1 MVVKTDREIEN
12 ELVVEE
18 DNDDLTDVMRKPM
31 SIVNIVHSGGNQ
43 KPQLHESDSENSDKH
58 LSDFS
63 TLHSDVEDEEAVEYH
78 RDEEKYEDMVQ
89 MDGKKAVEEEQNI
102 HVPEQNYSL
111 IDEEDKAIEDEEVT
125 NTSTENVKPQKT
137 EQEDMI
143 EEDDGVEV
151 LDEDYGDD
159 VDEEEDVTNTST
171 ENVQN
176 LEDQPNTGSTG
187 SEKEGENREDASRA
201 GKKMDWRE
209 TMQKILNKTKAS
221 VSDVSQQIQDTW
233 KQVGFQYMYRY
244 RKDFELL
251 YVDIMGYPY
260 YQ

>member
-1 MVVKTDREIEN
+1 
-12 ELVVEE
+12 
-18 DNDDLTDVMRKPM
+18 MRKPM

-43 KPQLHESDSENSDKH
+43 KTHLHESDSENSDKH

-63 TLHSDVEDEEAVEYH
+63 TLHSDDEEAVEYH
-78 RDEEKYEDMVQ
+78 HDEEKNEDMVQ

-102 HVPEQNYSL
+102 HVPEQTYSL
-111 IDEEDKAIEDEEVT
+111 TDEEDKAIEADEEVT

-143 EEDDGVEV
+143 EDDDGVEV

-159 VDEEEDVTNTST
+159 VDEDEEVTNTST

-176 LEDQPNTGSTG
+176 LEDQPNTEPTG
-187 SEKEGENREDASRA
+187 SEKEGENREDISQA
-201 GKKMDWRE
+201 GKKVDWRE

-233 KQVGFQYMYRY
+233 KQVEFQYMYSY
-244 RKDFELL
+244 RKYFELL
-251 YVDIMGYPY
+251 YADIMGYPY
-260 YQ
+260 CQ

>member
-1 MVVKTDREIEN
+1 
-12 ELVVEE
+12 
-18 DNDDLTDVMRKPM
+18 MRKPI

-43 KPQLHESDSENSDKH
+43 KTHLHESDSENSDKH

-63 TLHSDVEDEEAVEYH
+63 TLHSDDEEAVEFH
-78 RDEEKYEDMVQ
+78 HDEEKNEDMVQ
-89 MDGKKAVEEEQNI
+89 MDGKKAVEEEQNSY
-102 HVPEQNYSL
+102 VPEPSYSL

-125 NTSTENVKPQKT
+125 NTSRENVEPQKT

-143 EEDDGVEV
+143 EDDDGVEV

-159 VDEEEDVTNTST
+159 VDEDEEVTNTST

-176 LEDQPNTGSTG
+176 LEDQPNTEPAG
-187 SEKEGENREDASRA
+187 SEKEGENREDVSQA
-201 GKKMDWRE
+201 GKKVDWRE

-233 KQVGFQYMYRY
+233 KQVEFQYMYSY
-244 RKDFELL
+244 RKYFELL

-260 YQ
+260 CQ